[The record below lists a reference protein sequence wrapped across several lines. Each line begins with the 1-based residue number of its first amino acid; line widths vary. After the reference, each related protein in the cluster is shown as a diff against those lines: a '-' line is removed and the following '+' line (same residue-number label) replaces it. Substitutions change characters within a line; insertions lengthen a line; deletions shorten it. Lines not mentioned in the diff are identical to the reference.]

1 MPNDIRSQRSA
12 ETRRRILLATKTVLI
27 ARGSDLTLDEVA
39 AELGLTKQAV
49 LYHFPSKDRLL
60 VELALQA
67 VAAES
72 EAMVSAL
79 AGSKGLDALRRFVRA
94 NLAFHRADLERF
106 RVVYLRGQV
115 MPGARAGL
123 TAEERATRLYPV
135 TARMYE
141 VLEGCIRRDRRL
153 RAGIDARRLAVAVH
167 LATLGF
173 VTMAGTLEVSS
184 DAMKLPLDDY
194 AEELIALV
202 IRGARTVARPAA
214 RATVAGR

>member
-1 MPNDIRSQRSA
+1 MPNDVRSQRSA

-123 TAEERATRLYPV
+123 TAEERSTRLYPV
-135 TARMYE
+135 TARMYDALE
-141 VLEGCIRRDRRL
+141 VCIRRDRRL
-153 RAGIDARRLAVAVH
+153 RAGIDTRRLAVAVH

-184 DAMKLPLDDY
+184 DAMKLPLGDY

-202 IRGARTVARPAA
+202 IRGARTRPAA